1 MRRLRAFVGLGVATL
16 AVAGCG
22 DRGSVTFDLT
32 APPSPLFNPVVQ
44 PELVTEYDIRTA
56 SGTVIGIASAVQ
68 GSGQGGGSSGGG
80 LLPLGALMP
89 AGMPEDVY
97 VTALS
102 GGNLLG
108 MARIK
113 DVTIKAGQKATY
125 EAPLR
130 KPLVFVGS
138 ALPDETAAG
147 NRTTPVQILDPLTSM
162 DLARAPG
169 SPANLAGMTAGA
181 TTWDGQFLV
190 FAQGTALGA
199 FDNGS
204 GKTVAGSL
212 ALSVAPSRL
221 VIAPRDQAIVALNP
235 ASGSDGSITIISDVG
250 GFVGSPGSASPKVV
264 PTPGAVARTA
274 AFSPDGSKLYVLTG
288 GMTLDPCAPGAALTA
303 NAIDIYAL
311 DGTMTGSFALDGFAA
326 DLTVDPQSG
335 TIVLAD
341 VAGKQLETL
350 DPSSGMPTKLLPNL
364 TCPSAVR
371 VVNGTVYAV
380 TSDRDPN
387 TADAFVLQR
396 VPLKG
401 GSSTATPFGG
411 AFFNIPIDSTPSPN
425 GDVGVATLPVRPTSI
440 DAYELAVTPDGSR
453 AEFATRAVYD
463 EEGTKFTFSQEDC
476 TATFN
481 IVEYGLFAVDLRTGN
496 ASYQSRSQLVQT
508 PAMGS
513 MCVDCKFTILGST
526 EHQYADCPLTAGDR
540 PAGLA
545 ASFGQ

>member
-1 MRRLRAFVGLGVATL
+1 MRGLRLVVATL

-22 DRGSVTFDLT
+22 GRGTVTFDLT
-32 APPSPLFNPVVQ
+32 APQSPLFNPVVQ

-68 GSGQGGGSSGGG
+68 GSGSSSNG

-89 AGMPEDVY
+89 TGMPEDVY

-113 DVTIKAGQKATY
+113 DVAIQRGKKTSY
-125 EAPLR
+125 PAPLR

-138 ALPDETAAG
+138 ALPVEMGSG

-169 SPANLAGMTAGA
+169 TPANLTAMTAGA

-190 FAQGTALGA
+190 VAQGTSLTA

-212 ALSVAPSRL
+212 TLTVAPSRL

-235 ASGSDGSITIISDVG
+235 ASGSDGSITIISDVA
-250 GFVGSPGSASPKVV
+250 GFVGSPGSANPKVV

-288 GMTLDPCAPGAALTA
+288 GMTVDPCAPGATLSA
-303 NAIDIYAL
+303 NSIDVYGL
-311 DGTMTGSFALDGFAA
+311 DGTMTTSFTLEGFAA

-335 TIVLAD
+335 TIVVAD

-350 DPSSGMPTKLLPNL
+350 DPSSGAPTKLLGNL

-380 TSDRDPN
+380 TSDRDMTTP
-387 TADAFVLQR
+387 DAFVLQR

-401 GSSTATPFGG
+401 GSPTATPFGG
-411 AFFNIPIDSTPSPN
+411 AFFNIPIDSTPSSN

-463 EEGTKFTFSQEDC
+463 EQGTAFTFSQEDC

-508 PAMGS
+508 PAQGS
-513 MCVDCKFTILGST
+513 MCVDCKFSILGST
-526 EHQYADCPLTAGDR
+526 QHQYADCPSTAGDR